1 MLRVCR
7 RAIKR
12 RKKKEKRSDQLPVYE
27 IICSKSSLS
36 NRFQSVGKLAPT
48 FALRQPIN
56 LWDLFP
62 LHSQT
67 DGQSDDDDDYRQ
79 SRNRSQNGKPAIE
92 ELANRFKQSRE

>member
-7 RAIKR
+7 RAMLGASAFAAELSKHTQIELKK
-12 RKKKEKRSDQLPVYE
+12 KKKEKRSDQLPVYE

-48 FALRQPIN
+48 FALRQPIH

-62 LHSQT
+62 TL
-67 DGQSDDDDDYRQ
+67 SDRWTFFFWTIG
-79 SRNRSQNGKPAIE
+79 R
-92 ELANRFKQSRE
+92 